1 MKIDDDLINK
11 AEKALLPQGST
22 FDEERR
28 DFIKRFDTCDVLAVP
43 GSGKT
48 TALQA
53 KLFCIE
59 DNLPLIGGSGIL
71 VLSHTNNA
79 VNEIKKNLASECSQ
93 IFKSPN
99 FIGTVQDFID
109 KFLAI
114 PCYETLFKYKVTV
127 IDAAAYDQCVSQ
139 YVRTHISS

>member
-1 MKIDDDLINK
+1 MQIDDELINK
-11 AEKALLPQGST
+11 AEKALLPQGCT

-28 DFIKRFDTCDVLAVP
+28 NFIKRFDTCDVLAVP

-53 KLFCIE
+53 KLLCIE
-59 DNLPLIGGSGIL
+59 DNLPLIEGGGIL

-79 VNEIKKNLASECSQ
+79 VNEIKKNLASECYQ

-109 KFLAI
+109 
-114 PCYETLFKYKVTV
+114 
-127 IDAAAYDQCVSQ
+127 
-139 YVRTHISS
+139 